1 MRSTIN
7 LEQVEELAAQLP
19 QQEQLKLVAQLNERL
34 NQLLPTM
41 QGTDTER
48 HRREYAAWVE
58 TFLKMCD
65 ENAAECIGEVDSAE
79 DIRQIREERMSR
91 L

>member
-1 MRSTIN
+1 MGSTIN
-7 LEQVEELAAQLP
+7 LEQLEELAAQLP
-19 QQEQLKLVAQLNERL
+19 QQEQLKLVAHLSERL
-34 NQLLPTM
+34 NQLLPTTR
-41 QGTDTER
+41 GTDTEH
-48 HRREYAAWVE
+48 HRREYAARVE